1 MDTRPPFLSIQQAA
15 DELGLSEGKVRELIR
30 AGHLPALFAHDMRS
44 VRIPRTALFP
54 EESVTR
60 DLTVKR
66 FRRLHLASQTARKQ
80 ALIKLR
86 EFEAAMA
93 EWERAEDAIDA
104 EFLLTEIDGDTRRT
118 A

>member
-15 DELGLSEGKVRELIR
+15 DELGLSSTKVTELIR

-54 EESVTR
+54 EESATR

-66 FRRLHLASQTARKQ
+66 FKRLHLASQTARRN
-80 ALIKLR
+80 ALTKLR
-86 EFEAAMA
+86 ELELAMA